1 MEFPRLH
8 PLSISG
14 FSNEIKFTLTALY
27 GDGIET
33 AYLSHNV
40 DPYVVVFR
48 DNVGEPVME
57 YRFNEGTMY
66 RRVMVDGVPTMV
78 PEEDYIRQLIR
89 EEYAGLFDEINRV
102 TMPRVDREFS

>member
-27 GDGIET
+27 GDGIES
-33 AYLSHNV
+33 AYISQNINSNFVL
-40 DPYVVVFR
+40 FQ
-48 DNVGEPVME
+48 DNAGEPVME
-57 YRFNEGTMY
+57 YRLNENRMY

-89 EEYAGLFDEINRV
+89 EEYATMV
-102 TMPRVDREFS
+102 AMPRVDRPFV